1 MALNKLVLVLSTGI
15 AAALLAACASTP
27 ASAPASTPAAVPA
40 APAAAST
47 AATATEADTASL
59 MEKKFQEAARSYKVV
74 QKDGKPMYCKRER
87 VIGTT
92 IPTMQCFTEAQLR
105 TRVENTEEIKKN
117 MRRGGGSCV
126 QTGGCGGG

>member
-1 MALNKLVLVLSTGI
+1 MAMNKLVLVLSAGI
-15 AAALLAACASTP
+15 TAALLGACAST
-27 ASAPASTPAAVPA
+27 TPAA
-40 APAAAST
+40 APAAAPAAEPSASAQ
-47 AATATEADTASL
+47 AATATEANTASL
-59 MEKKFQEAARSYKVV
+59 MEKKFQEAARSYKVI

-92 IPTMQCFTEAQLR
+92 IPTMQCLTEAQLR
-105 TRVENTEEIKKN
+105 NRVENTEEIKKN

>member
-59 MEKKFQEAARSYKVV
+59 MEKRFQEAARSYKVV

>member
-15 AAALLAACASTP
+15 AAALLGACASTP
-27 ASAPASTPAAVPA
+27 ASSPASAPAAAPA